1 MSLRINLHES
11 RQNESSLKFL
21 PDSFKEI
28 RYALPSCYEAKA
40 LAIFKSSEEV
50 DPDAAWYAE
59 DMSWDAKSA
68 TVEGNYLMV
77 AMDSDE
83 ATAKSVMEQEY
94 KTVLLSEAPELVAY
108 LDVESLRKVFA
119 TQIVDATKGKDWELG
134 YYLGDINDMQEVP
147 GCIDNAYTEEGASS
161 CMVCVFGFVVAEA
174 ARGRE
179 IKETQSVEEALRLVE
194 EMYNKYHGGVQYADE
209 D

>member
-11 RQNESSLKFL
+11 RQNESNIKFL
-21 PDSFKEI
+21 PDSFKELE
-28 RYALPSCYEAKA
+28 YVLPSCYESKA
-40 LAIFKSSEEV
+40 LAIFKASEEV

-59 DMSWDAKSA
+59 DMSWDAPSA

-119 TQIVDATKGKDWELG
+119 TQIVDATKGKAWELG
-134 YYLGDINDMQEVP
+134 YYLGDINDMMDVP
-147 GCIDNAYTEEGASS
+147 GAIDNAYTNDGLVSV
-161 CMVCVFGFVVAEA
+161 CMTAFGIFVGDAVDGKDIQTA
-174 ARGRE
+174 
-179 IKETQSVEEALRLVE
+179 QSTEEALNMLE
-194 EMYNKYHGGVQYADE
+194 KMYTDRHKENSPNE